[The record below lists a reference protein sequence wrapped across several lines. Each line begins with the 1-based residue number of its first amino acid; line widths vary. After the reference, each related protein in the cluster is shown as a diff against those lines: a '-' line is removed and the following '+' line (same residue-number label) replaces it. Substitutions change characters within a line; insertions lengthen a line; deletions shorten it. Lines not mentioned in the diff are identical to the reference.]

1 MPEAKSNE
9 PQTSAS
15 LSRELWKWTRT
26 FVARCLL
33 WCSSGSQGLAL
44 KIAPWLKETTGEQ
57 P

>member
-1 MPEAKSNE
+1 M
-9 PQTSAS
+9 
-15 LSRELWKWTRT
+15 
-26 FVARCLL
+26 L